1 MVSHFGLLI
10 CLVASVPVI
19 FADFRPEESN
29 CDGAMDYGGSYASAA
44 GGGVQHF
51 NSACNFPSP
60 VAASAASSV
69 LDSGGVACHS
79 TSGAMSSLGL
89 SAGGGYSSHGSYAEL
104 ACSPLSYGSHRYHCA
119 PSASSSSLASS
130 GGRVL
135 PPSTSSAAS
144 LYGSFPPLGPC
155 SSPASRSATSS
166 AAAFSANG
174 LHFQGFRLFHSFHLI
189 YFIEFNKNRIKIKF

>member
-1 MVSHFGLLI
+1 M
-10 CLVASVPVI
+10 VASVAAI

-29 CDGAMDYGGSYASAA
+29 CDVAMDYGGSYASAA

-79 TSGAMSSLGL
+79 SSGAMSSLGL

-119 PSASSSSLASS
+119 PSASSSSSLASS

-135 PPSTSSAAS
+135 APSTSSAAS

-155 SSPASRSATSS
+155 SSPASRSATSP

-174 LHFQGFRLFHSFHLI
+174 LHFQGFGLFHSFPL
-189 YFIEFNKNRIKIKF
+189 IKFILIN